1 MLNGVT
7 GLQTSN
13 RICHQRCTVLVLDT
27 GGTVEEV
34 QVGELA
40 EQPQCPVHALFGQ
53 LIPMCQSEISL

>member
-1 MLNGVT
+1 MVSLVCRP
-7 GLQTSN
+7 LIEFAI
-13 RICHQRCTVLVLDT
+13 RDVLVLDT